1 MESLQKIDLK
11 TFEYINS
18 LAGNIKII
26 DEIILMFA
34 NDYFVPVSIGLI
46 FLFHWISFSN
56 TDFKIQSQKSV
67 LKSIIIMV
75 ISNIIIMALNQIIF
89 RERPFE
95 VNDINLLFYMPTD
108 SSFPSNACAGSI
120 SLALGFLSKKWIR
133 TFFIILLLAIL
144 MSLSRIYVGIHYPS
158 DIAAGVLVA
167 IGSYFIGHY
176 IWKYSTKIQLKCI
189 NALEYINMA

>member
-1 MESLQKIDLK
+1 MESLQKIDIK
-11 TFEYINS
+11 IFELINS
-18 LAGNIKII
+18 LAGNIRIA
-26 DEIILMFA
+26 DEIILIFA

-46 FLFHWISFSN
+46 FLFHWVGFSN
-56 TDFKIQSQKSV
+56 THSKIQSQRSV

-75 ISNIIIMALNQIIF
+75 ISNMIILALNQIIF

-95 VNDINLLFYMPTD
+95 ATDVNLLFYMPTD

-133 TFFIILLLAIL
+133 TFLIISLLAIL

-158 DIAAGVLVA
+158 DIAGGVLVA
-167 IGSYFIGHY
+167 FISYFIGNY
-176 IWKYSTKIQLKCI
+176 IWKYSTKIQLKSI
-189 NALEYINMA
+189 RALEYINMA